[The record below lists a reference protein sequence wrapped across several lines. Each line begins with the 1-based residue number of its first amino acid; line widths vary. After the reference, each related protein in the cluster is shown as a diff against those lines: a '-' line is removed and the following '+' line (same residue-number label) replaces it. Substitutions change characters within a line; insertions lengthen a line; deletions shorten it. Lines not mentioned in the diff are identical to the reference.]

1 MRSGGRACE
10 CADALQCFDEIV
22 EERVAGRE
30 AQEEPAAGAADGG
43 GDGDEA
49 EAEPFCVAGALLL
62 EQVEGEQRA
71 EQVGPVGVEAF
82 TGQVVEAEP
91 KLRFLDL
98 VFEVGLRAVP
108 ALELVGAAFTVVADE
123 HPVVPLA
130 SFEAELLAGLDGVA
144 ADDEAPLLSP
154 GLGPPAEA
162 RDLAASP
169 VARRLPVGRRDL
181 ADPAAYRGDQGR
193 PNRVGD
199 LLALQLGEEVLA
211 PEALVGTQKQPGAVG

>member
-22 EERVAGRE
+22 
-30 AQEEPAAGAADGG
+30 EEPAAGAADGG

-62 EQVEGEQRA
+62 GQGEQLQPGEQVEGEQRA

-154 GLGPPAEA
+154 GLGPPADV
-162 RDLAASP
+162 RDLAAKP
-169 VARRLPVGRRDL
+169 GARRLPVGRRDL
-181 ADPAAYRGDQGR
+181 ADPAAY
-193 PNRVGD
+193 
-199 LLALQLGEEVLA
+199 
-211 PEALVGTQKQPGAVG
+211 

>member
-62 EQVEGEQRA
+62 GQGEQLQPGEQVEGEQRA
-71 EQVGPVGVEAF
+71 EQV
-82 TGQVVEAEP
+82 VEAEP
-91 KLRFLDL
+91 ELRFLDL

-154 GLGPPAEA
+154 GL
-162 RDLAASP
+162 
-169 VARRLPVGRRDL
+169 
-181 ADPAAYRGDQGR
+181 
-193 PNRVGD
+193 
-199 LLALQLGEEVLA
+199 
-211 PEALVGTQKQPGAVG
+211 